1 MTAFFTQEMIST
13 LRFSSICQNKDS
25 EFIHTDQAERVCPI
39 LDSIISTLCELCNGP
54 CVPNQRIVLSVP
66 YLGFYPVYIRILD
79 NIDSPFYHLKYDIIN
94 LMRSLCE
101 GNNKNMLKRIAKNIS
116 AVILEEMIIHL
127 MKKIFIREQMLMD
140 ETRKVKRFEKFARTA
155 EKSGLSSGV
164 GSHRLSKLAAMKID
178 QCQGSVLDLSNVL
191 DPKNGIFDGDKPTG
205 STGSL
210 DEKLDPNVITQKMES
225 WLQIDTWEEIYDMY
239 LRREGF
245 TRCEIFIT
253 IFNT

>member
-140 ETRKVKRFEKFARTA
+140 VTRKVKRFEKFAKMGKKATQ
-155 EKSGLSSGV
+155 SSRV
-164 GSHRLSKLAAMKID
+164 VSNRLSRLAAIKID
-178 QCQGSVLDLSNVL
+178 QSRGPGLDVSNIQ
-191 DPKNGIFDGDKPTG
+191 DPKNGIFDEEKPIG
-205 STGSL
+205 SMGSL
-210 DEKLDPNVITQKMES
+210 DDQLDPNEITQKMEN
-225 WLQIDTWEEIYDMY
+225 WL
-239 LRREGF
+239 
-245 TRCEIFIT
+245 
-253 IFNT
+253 

>member
-25 EFIHTDQAERVCPI
+25 KFIHTDQAERVCPI

-127 MKKIFIREQMLMD
+127 MKKIFIREQMLID
-140 ETRKVKRFEKFARTA
+140 ETRKVKRFEKFASMGKKA
-155 EKSGLSSGV
+155 KQSSRV
-164 GSHRLSKLAAMKID
+164 DSNRLSRLATMKID
-178 QCQGSVLDLSNVL
+178 QSRGPGLDVSNIP
-191 DPKNGIFDGDKPTG
+191 DPENGIFDEGKPIG
-205 STGSL
+205 SMGSL
-210 DEKLDPNVITQKMES
+210 DD
-225 WLQIDTWEEIYDMY
+225 
-239 LRREGF
+239 
-245 TRCEIFIT
+245 
-253 IFNT
+253 